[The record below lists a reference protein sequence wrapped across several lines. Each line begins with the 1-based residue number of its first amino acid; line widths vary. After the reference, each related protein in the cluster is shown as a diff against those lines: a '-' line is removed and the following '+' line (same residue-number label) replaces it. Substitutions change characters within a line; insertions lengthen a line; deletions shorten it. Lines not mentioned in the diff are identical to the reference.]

1 MKKFLSVFFLIIV
14 CASCNKYEDGPSV
27 SFRSAEKRLT
37 GKWEIS
43 KILFNEKDISQG
55 YFASNLEIFP
65 FSIYSDW
72 SGDYFISISH
82 TDGNLISKSDLTIN
96 DKKTRITFALVP
108 LAPYESIS
116 NDIFCTIP
124 ILKDTTGWKI
134 LRLKNDELWIATDFE
149 ANNFELRFN
158 LLADYSDY

>member
-1 MKKFLSVFFLIIV
+1 MKKYLSIFFLIIV
-14 CASCNKYEDGPSV
+14 SVSCNKYEDGPSV

-43 KILFNEKDISQG
+43 KILFNEKDISLG
-55 YFASNLEIFP
+55 YFASNLEVFP

-82 TDGNLISKSDLTIN
+82 TDGNLIAKSDLILN

-108 LAPYESIS
+108 WSIR
-116 NDIFCTIP
+116 IH
-124 ILKDTTGWKI
+124 LKRYFLHHTH
-134 LRLKNDELWIATDFE
+134 FE
-149 ANNFELRFN
+149 G
-158 LLADYSDY
+158 YH